1 MAANPGQSPRAKAVR
16 MAQEILSDQPVYVDT
31 ETTGLGRD
39 AEIVELAI
47 VDHEGQVLMDQLFRP
62 QQPIPEDAIRI
73 HHITNEMV
81 EGKPVWGIYWPTIR
95 GIFFGKTICMYNADY
110 DLRLLYQ
117 SNDRYGIKRERLNAF
132 CVMKLYAQ
140 YRGEWDTRRGR
151 YRWFRL
157 EEAGAQ
163 AGIPIPN
170 SHRAVD
176 DTLLTRALLHWIA
189 QQPIS

>member
-1 MAANPGQSPRAKAVR
+1 MAVNPNDTPRAKAVR
-16 MAQEILSDQPVYVDT
+16 MAQEILATQPVYVDT

-47 VDHEGQVLMDQLFRP
+47 VDNAGNVVMDQLFRP
-62 QQPIPEDAIRI
+62 QNPIPEEAIRV
-73 HHITNEMV
+73 HHISNEMV
-81 EGKPVWGIYWPTIR
+81 KGKPVWGIYWPTVR

-110 DLRLLYQ
+110 DLRLILQ
-117 SNDRYGIKRERLNAF
+117 SNARYGIKPERLNTF

-140 YRGEWDTRRGR
+140 FRGEWDSRRGR

-157 EEAGAQ
+157 EEAGAA
-163 AGIPIPN
+163 AGISIPN
-170 SHRAVD
+170 SHRASD

-189 QQPIS
+189 QQSY